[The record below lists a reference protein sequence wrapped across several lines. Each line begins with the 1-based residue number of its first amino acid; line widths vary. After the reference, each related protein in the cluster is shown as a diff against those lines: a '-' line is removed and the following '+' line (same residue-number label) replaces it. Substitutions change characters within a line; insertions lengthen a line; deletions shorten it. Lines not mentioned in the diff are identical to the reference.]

1 MNELEE
7 KLIMILY
14 ECNQHVK
21 MINNSYN
28 KIQVHL
34 PLDKEKYLKFDL
46 EECGYIDQFLFRFSK
61 LQDSMGEK
69 LFSTMFFLLG
79 EDYSKR
85 PFIDILNRLEKM
97 ELLYKDEWLSLRK
110 IRNNVAHE
118 YSFNILELVDSLNE
132 ILNVTDDLLKIY
144 EDIKNYCEE
153 RLDFVKNSD
162 VLKNQAG

>member
-46 EECGYIDQFLFRFSK
+46 EEIGYIDQFLFRFSK

-69 LFSTMFFLLG
+69 LFSTMLYLLG